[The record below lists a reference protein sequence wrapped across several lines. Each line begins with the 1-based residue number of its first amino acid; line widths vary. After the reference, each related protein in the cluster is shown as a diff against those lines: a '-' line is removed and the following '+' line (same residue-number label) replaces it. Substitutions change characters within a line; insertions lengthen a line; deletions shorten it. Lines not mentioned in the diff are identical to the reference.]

1 MNASKALLQAIAV
14 TAELT
19 ATEMSEP
26 AAAVLADDLS
36 RFPEQ
41 QVLGALTRCRR
52 ELKGRLTIADVV
64 DRLDDGRPGAE
75 EAWAM
80 IPQDEEGSVVWSTE
94 MQRAFGVANP
104 LLVEGDTI
112 AARMAFLE
120 SYRAQVRL
128 ARDRAEPVCWQP
140 SLGRDRWGREAALIH
155 AVDNR
160 RMMMSQALAL
170 LPEMA
175 ESMGEDQRVLGMVRQ
190 LTEAKSGRCD
200 RLMSDGSVCGLL
212 PPCPDCGRACHDF
225 PVGG

>member
-19 ATEMSEP
+19 GTEMSEP

-36 RFPEQ
+36 RFPEA

-80 IPQDEEGSVVWSTE
+80 IPHDEEGSVVWSAE

-104 LLVEGDTI
+104 LLIEGDTI

-120 SYRAQVRL
+120 AYRGQVRL

-140 SLGRDRWGREAALIH
+140 SLGRDRWGREAALRDAI
-155 AVDNR
+155 DKG
-160 RMMMSQALAL
+160 RMLPAHALAL

-175 ESMGEDQRVLGMVRQ
+175 ESVGEDQRLLGMVRQ
-190 LTEAKSGRCD
+190 LTEAKS
-200 RLMSDGSVCGLL
+200 SL
-212 PPCPDCGRACHDF
+212 PAGAE
-225 PVGG
+225 